1 MKRLSYI
8 SGLILIIFMAACRGP
23 LAKPVSAETKGENS
37 MGMGKNGATP
47 KMETPKVPKV
57 NIKVEPVQGS
67 ITLSALFSDKKNYSG
82 KTVRIHGRVVKV
94 NPSIM
99 GKNWIHLQDGTE
111 YEGLYDLTITSDFVP
126 DLGSIITVE
135 GKIALDKDF
144 GYGYVYPVIMEDGKL
159 VE

>member
-1 MKRLSYI
+1 MKRLSYV

-23 LAKPVSAETKGENS
+23 LAKPESPDKKGENP
-37 MGMGKNGATP
+37 MGMGKQGATP
-47 KMETPKVPKV
+47 KMETPKVPKQD
-57 NIKVEPVQGS
+57 IKLEPVQGG
-67 ITLSALFSDKKNYSG
+67 ITISALFSDKKNYSG
-82 KTVRIHGRVVKV
+82 KIIKIHGRVIKV

-111 YEGLYDLTITSDFVP
+111 FEGLYDLTITSDFVP
-126 DLGSIITVE
+126 DLGTIITVE